1 MSKHYTFYTCAALML
16 VLMFSMP
23 LLSLAE
29 QHQAASVIIIAKQD
43 AERDANLDVNKQS
56 WFASG
61 MVPVCL
67 VATLTVLTS
76 DSEAGR
82 LISALGFIAPLVGP
96 ISAIAAPKPPPERFI
111 GKSAEYIS
119 TYTDTYK
126 SKARSIQ
133 MTSASLGV
141 AAGCGISIAG
151 CIFYLNQSD
160 FVSDFSLGPT
170 F

>member
-1 MSKHYTFYTCAALML
+1 ML

-29 QHQAASVIIIAKQD
+29 QHQVASVIIIAKQD

-56 WFASG
+56 WFTSG

-67 VATLTVLTS
+67 VSTITVLTAL
-76 DSEAGR
+76 DSGSPEAPPVVFFT
-82 LISALGFIAPLVGP
+82 FIAPLVGP
-96 ISAIAAPKPPPERFI
+96 VAALLSSPIPPTERFI
-111 GKSAEYIS
+111 GKSPEYIS

-141 AAGCGISIAG
+141 ATGCGISIVG
-151 CIFYLNQSD
+151 CILYSNQSD
-160 FVSDFSLGPT
+160 FLNDFSLGPT